1 MEIESEE
8 LIEVWAEHVTRAR
21 HYRAVVL
28 VMGLCLMLA
37 LAALWGVSRRPFP
50 PPVVVR
56 VNEVGRAQVVDY
68 VPEAIEPAGA
78 EVSYFLHQFVVGQYS
93 RQRAVVEARW
103 EDSFWFT
110 SDEIGAQLS
119 EEYGAEVAE
128 FIAGAG
134 GDGDVVLE
142 NVRIR
147 VLPNP
152 SPPHDAEIAFD
163 RVRMAAGR
171 AVETEPWSVNLQF
184 AFAEVTEDLV
194 FANPIGLVITFL
206 EDTVVR
212 TATQEER

>member
-28 VMGLCLMLA
+28 VMGLCLVLA
-37 LAALWGVSRRPFP
+37 LVALWGVSRRPFP

-68 VPEAIEPAGA
+68 LPEAIEPAGA
-78 EVSYFLHQFVVGQYS
+78 EVSYFLNQFVVGQYS

-110 SDEIGAQLS
+110 SDEISAQLS
-119 EEYGAEVAE
+119 EEHGAEVAQ
-128 FIAGAG
+128 FIAGG
-134 GDGDVVLE
+134 GDGDIVVE
-142 NVRIR
+142 NVRVR

-163 RVRMAAGR
+163 RVRMVSGR
-171 AVETEPWSVNLQF
+171 VMESEPWSVNLQF

-212 TATQEER
+212 TAGQEER